1 MYVCETSLNQSK
13 SATRSF
19 NILKKFTRIS
29 ANNLGELK
37 NIINDPSN
45 GVLLILHLRESF
57 DELVWCL
64 QPTAVSLSLEDRGQ
78 FDNDVRWTM
87 NTTLYSMTRRL
98 VC

>member
-1 MYVCETSLNQSK
+1 VGTFSLCINPVQ

-45 GVLLILHLRESF
+45 GVLLILHLHNGF
-57 DELVWCL
+57 DQLKWCL
-64 QPTAVSLSLEDRGQ
+64 QPTEVGLLLEGRDQ
-78 FDNDVRWTM
+78 F
-87 NTTLYSMTRRL
+87 
-98 VC
+98 